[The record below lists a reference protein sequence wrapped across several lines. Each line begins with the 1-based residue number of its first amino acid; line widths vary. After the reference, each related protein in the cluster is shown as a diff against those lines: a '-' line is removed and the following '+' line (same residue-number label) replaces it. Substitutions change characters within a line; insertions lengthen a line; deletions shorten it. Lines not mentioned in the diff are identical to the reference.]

1 MIKKIKESLIR
12 QYKALC
18 LLLDLLNEEYLFILK
33 RDKDKIGR
41 NELSIQNL
49 LAQIFTERKEFF
61 KLIKA
66 EFKTEKIE
74 EFVKKLNGD
83 KQEIENLINKIMEK
97 EQECKI
103 CVQRN
108 ADLVVALL
116 DQTKELLDNLT
127 ENIKK
132 QLSDQRLYSST
143 GKVESKEVKPLFFD
157 GRC

>member
-1 MIKKIKESLIR
+1 MIKRIKENLIR

-18 LLLDLLNEEYLFILK
+18 LLLELLNEEYLFILK
-33 RDKDKIGR
+33 RDRNKIGR

-49 LAQIFTERKEFF
+49 LAQIFAERKEFF
-61 KLIKA
+61 KLIKD
-66 EFKTEKIE
+66 EFKTEKID
-74 EFVKKLNGD
+74 EFIEKLNGD
-83 KQEIENLINKIMEK
+83 KQEIKSLIDEIMEK

-108 ADLVVALL
+108 ADLVIALL
-116 DQTKELLDNLT
+116 DQTKELLNNLT
-127 ENIKK
+127 ESIKK

-143 GKVESKEVKPLFFD
+143 GKVEPKEVKPLFFD